1 MFKLIHLIPIKTNFR
16 IMKYWKLISGATGL
30 LVLFAGA
37 WILTHPFNKGIDFS
51 GGVQM
56 EIKTVGQADVEGLR
70 NQLSRFSPQIQ
81 SIGTTGDIVS
91 IYLSQGNKTEHEI
104 NQELLNMKGVLG
116 ESVEYRN
123 TQIVGPKVG
132 ADLVNDSI
140 MAVII
145 AMLIMSIYVGA
156 RFQFPMATGTL
167 LSLSHDV
174 ILALFAVN
182 ILGIEFGLTEL
193 AALMALAGYSI
204 NDTIVI
210 YDRIRE
216 NLKRHKGMGKADI
229 IDLSINET
237 FSRTMLTSLTTLL
250 AVAAIYVFGGAVLRG
265 FSSIMLFG
273 IFIGTYSSL
282 FLSTS
287 TLMLFRKV

>member
-1 MFKLIHLIPIKTNFR
+1 MFKLVSLIPIKTNFS
-16 IMKYWKLISGATGL
+16 IMKYWKAISITSALI
-30 LVLFAGA
+30 VMCAGI
-37 WILTHPFNKGIDFS
+37 WILIHPFNKGIDFS

-56 EIKTVGQADVEGLR
+56 EIKTQGHADVEGLR
-70 NQLSRFSPQIQ
+70 DKLSRFSPQIQ

-91 IYLSQGNKTEHEI
+91 IYLSQGNKSESKI
-104 NQELLNMKGVLG
+104 NQELLDMKAVLG
-116 ESVEYRN
+116 DSVEYRN

-145 AMLIMSIYVGA
+145 AMLVMSIYIGL
-156 RFQFPMATGTL
+156 RFQLPMATGTL
-167 LSLSHDV
+167 LSISHDV
-174 ILALFAVN
+174 VMALFIVN
-182 ILGIEFGLTEL
+182 FLGIEFGLTEL

-216 NLKRHKGMGKADI
+216 NLKRHKGMGRADI
-229 IDLSINET
+229 IDLSIDET
-237 FSRTMLTSLTTLL
+237 FSRTMLTSATTLL
-250 AVAAIYVFGGAVLRG
+250 AVAAIYIFGGTVLRG

-287 TLMLFRKV
+287 TLMLFKKV